1 MGERTGFLMDCLAVN
16 QGFKSVRAG
25 KDASLWMDYT
35 SEEQV

>member
-1 MGERTGFLMDCLAVN
+1 MDERTELLIDCLVVN
-16 QGFKSVRAG
+16 QGFKSVQAG